1 MNNIRRS
8 LAHAL
13 DHSSIIEA
21 GVRMLEEGRY
31 YYTLTVD
38 PGYESTGGDAAW
50 NGAATTNL
58 EMITSRIFDT
68 YEDAV
73 LALNIRI
80 GQTVVEGGL
89 LPA

>member
-1 MNNIRRS
+1 MPNIRRS
-8 LAHAL
+8 LAYAL
-13 DHSSIIEA
+13 AHSSIIEA
-21 GVRMLEEGRY
+21 GVRLLEEGRY

-38 PGYESTGGDAAW
+38 PGYESTGTDSTW

-58 EMITSRIFDT
+58 EMTTSRIFDT

-80 GQTVVEGGL
+80 GETVVEGGL

>member
-1 MNNIRRS
+1 MQRITQS
-8 LAHAL
+8 LSHTL
-13 DHSSIIEA
+13 DVVSILEA
-21 GVRMLEEGRY
+21 GVAMIEEGRY
-31 YYTLTVD
+31 YYTLTTD
-38 PGYESTGGDAAW
+38 PGST
-50 NGAATTNL
+50 NGTCNGTELEAT
-58 EMITSRIFDT
+58 TSRIFDT